1 MNHDQ
6 EKSSSKDASVKSSD
20 IGSKPPSATEPQR
33 EGIHRQAVAPAQKQP
48 DSPAVPGKA
57 GASK

>member
-6 EKSSSKDASVKSSD
+6 DKSSNKDASVKSSD
-20 IGSKPPSATEPQR
+20 IGSKPLSTKDPQR
-33 EGIHRQAVAPAQKQP
+33 EGIHRQTVAPAQKQP
-48 DSPAVPGKA
+48 DSPAIPGKA

>member
-6 EKSSSKDASVKSSD
+6 DKSSSKDASVKSSD
-20 IGSKPPSATEPQR
+20 IGSKPPSAAEPQR

-57 GASK
+57 GASR